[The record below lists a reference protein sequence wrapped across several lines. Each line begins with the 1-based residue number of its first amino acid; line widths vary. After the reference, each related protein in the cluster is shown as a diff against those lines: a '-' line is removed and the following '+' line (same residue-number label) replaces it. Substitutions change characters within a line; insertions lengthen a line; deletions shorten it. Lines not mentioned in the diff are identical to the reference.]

1 MIRRKKMEN
10 TIKQLTIENRALK
23 RELDHVK
30 KELAIAEAKL
40 TRSKITKDIEE
51 KIVEMKKDGAMTKDI
66 AKSVNLSTRT
76 IYNVLARR
84 KRKLST

>member
-1 MIRRKKMEN
+1 MEN

-23 RELDHVK
+23 RELDYVK

>member
-1 MIRRKKMEN
+1 MEN
-10 TIKQLTIENRALK
+10 AIKQLTIENRALK

-84 KRKLST
+84 KSRRAKEINNQ